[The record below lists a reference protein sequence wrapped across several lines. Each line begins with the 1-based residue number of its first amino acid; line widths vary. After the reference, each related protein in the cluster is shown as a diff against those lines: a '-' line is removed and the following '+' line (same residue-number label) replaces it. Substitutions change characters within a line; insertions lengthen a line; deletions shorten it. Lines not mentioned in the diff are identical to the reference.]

1 MNPTI
6 EVYYDPSRLPL
17 PPVVDWLDDLGI
29 AAIHRTPQEAPDEWL
44 QRYGCC
50 FPWVVADGRMV
61 LKAGF
66 QKVHLERL
74 VQRWYGAALT
84 VWWRIPKRA
93 PQECGESSRPQRD
106 AASDDLSNSNR
117 AGPSPRLKQR
127 FHFWECDINQ
137 LPDNLLAHFRL
148 GWHPI
153 VLWCSD
159 ESSPDESFVE
169 AALLALKSHD
179 VVAAHDQQGRVVL
192 LGLRSWH
199 GALFEDS
206 GLLGSDI
213 ATWVNRGRTLNLQIA
228 ELDLSSDSVPSG
240 RASIGQPE
248 SVSEA
253 RERR

>member
-29 AAIHRTPQEAPDEWL
+29 AATHRTPQEAPQEWL

-66 QKVHLERL
+66 QRVHLERL
-74 VQRWYGAALT
+74 VQRWFGTALV
-84 VWWRIPKRA
+84 VWWRIPKSE
-93 PQECGESSRPQRD
+93 PQECGETSQSQRD
-106 AASDDLSNSNR
+106 AASDELSISNR
-117 AGPSPRLKQR
+117 ATPSPRLKPR
-127 FHFWECDINQ
+127 IHFWECDINQ
-137 LPDNLLAHFRL
+137 LPDNLLAQFRL

-153 VLWCSD
+153 ILWSSD
-159 ESSPDESFVE
+159 ESSPDESHVE
-169 AALLALKSHD
+169 AALLELKSHD
-179 VVAAHDQQGRVVL
+179 VVAVHDRQGRVVL

-206 GLLGSDI
+206 GLVSSGL
-213 ATWVNRGRTLNLQIA
+213 AKWVNRARTLNLQIA
-228 ELDLSSDSVPSG
+228 ELDLSSDSGSSG
-240 RASIGQPE
+240 RASTDKSV

-253 RERR
+253 KERR

>member
-6 EVYYDPSRLPL
+6 EVYYDPSRLP
-17 PPVVDWLDDLGI
+17 PPSVVDWLDELGL
-29 AAIHRTPQEAPDEWL
+29 AVIHRTPQEAPEDWL

-50 FPWVVADGRMV
+50 FPWVVADGRIV

-74 VQRWYGAALT
+74 VQRWYGTALV
-84 VWWRIPKRA
+84 VWWRIPKPA
-93 PQECGESSRPQRD
+93 PQECGESNQLPRD
-106 AASDDLSNSNR
+106 VASDELSISDR
-117 AGPSPRLKQR
+117 VLPSPRLKQR
-127 FHFWECDINQ
+127 IHFWECDINQ
-137 LPDNLLAHFRL
+137 LPDQLLAQFRL

-169 AALLALKSHD
+169 AALLQLKSHD
-179 VVAAHDQQGRVVL
+179 VVVAHNRQGRVVL

-206 GLLGSDI
+206 ELVGSGL
-213 ATWVNRGRTLNLQIA
+213 ATWVNRARTLNLQIA
-228 ELDLSSDSVPSG
+228 ELDLASDSEPG
-240 RASIGQPE
+240 RRASTGEPE
-248 SVSEA
+248 SVSA
-253 RERR
+253 AKERR

>member
-6 EVYYDPSRLPL
+6 EVYYDPSRLPP

-29 AAIHRTPQEAPDEWL
+29 AAIHRTPQQAPQEWL
-44 QRYGCC
+44 QRFGCC
-50 FPWVVADGRMV
+50 FPWVVADGRIV

-74 VQRWYGAALT
+74 VQRWYGAALL

-93 PQECGESSRPQRD
+93 PQECGESCQPQGY
-106 AASDDLSNSNR
+106 AASDELSISNR
-117 AGPSPRLKQR
+117 ALPSPRLKQR
-127 FHFWECDINQ
+127 VHFWECDINQ
-137 LPDNLLAHFRL
+137 LPDNLLAQFRL

-169 AALLALKSHD
+169 AALLELKSHD
-179 VVAAHDQQGRVVL
+179 VVAAHNRQGRVVL

-206 GLLGSDI
+206 ELVSSSL
-213 ATWVNRGRTLNLQIA
+213 ATWVNRARTLNLQIA
-228 ELDLSSDSVPSG
+228 ELDLAYDSEPG
-240 RASIGQPE
+240 RRAPTGEPE

-253 RERR
+253 KERR